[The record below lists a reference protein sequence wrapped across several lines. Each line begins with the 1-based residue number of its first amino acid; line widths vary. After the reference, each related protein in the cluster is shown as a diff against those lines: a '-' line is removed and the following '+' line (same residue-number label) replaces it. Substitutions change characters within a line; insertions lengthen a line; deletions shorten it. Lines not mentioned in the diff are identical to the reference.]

1 MSVLLALD
9 SSTEHMALALL
20 GQGHS
25 AFVDADGGAQA
36 SQRMVPD
43 ALQLL
48 KDAGM
53 SLSAV
58 DAVAFGQGPGAFTGL
73 RTACSVAQ
81 GLAFGA
87 GKPVLALDSLM
98 LVAEDARLQRLQQPP
113 GTLESPLRIW
123 VAMDAR
129 MGQIYAGHYQ
139 WNGQHWEVLDAPLL
153 TDPAPL
159 LARWAASPPP
169 CVAGTALLALGLD
182 TGSAVRIEQTRSRAR
197 ALGSL
202 AQQAWAQ
209 GLAIDPA
216 LALPLYV
223 RDKVAQTTA
232 ERAADK
238 AADKAAA
245 TAQPQ
250 PQSQPPAVP
259 AGPTAG

>member
-9 SSTEHMALALL
+9 SSTEHMALALS

-25 AFVDADGGAQA
+25 AFVDADGGAHA

-48 KDAGM
+48 REAGIG
-53 SLSAV
+53 LSAV

-98 LVAEDARLQRLQQPP
+98 LVAEDARLQTLGQPDAP
-113 GTLESPLRIW
+113 PRIW

-129 MGQIYAGHYQ
+129 MGQIYAGQYG
-139 WNGQHWEVLDAPLL
+139 WNGQHWDVLDAPML

-159 LARWAASPPP
+159 LARWATAAPT

-182 TGSAVRIEQTRSRAR
+182 TGAALRIEHTRSRAR

-209 GLAIDPA
+209 GLAMDAA

-232 ERAADK
+232 ERE
-238 AADKAAA
+238 ADKAAA
-245 TAQPQ
+245 LAST
-250 PQSQPPAVP
+250 QSGGLP
-259 AGPTAG
+259 AGPTPG

>member
-9 SSTEHMALALL
+9 SSTEHMALALT

-48 KDAGM
+48 KAAGID
-53 SLSAV
+53 LSAV

-81 GLAFGA
+81 GLAFGG

-98 LVAEDARLQRLQQPP
+98 LVAEDARLQQLD
-113 GTLESPLRIW
+113 SADAPLRIW

-159 LARWAASPPP
+159 LARWALSPPA
-169 CVAGTALLALGLD
+169 CVAGTALQAMDLD
-182 TGSAVRIEQTRSRAR
+182 TGSALRIEQTRSRAR
-197 ALGSL
+197 ALGAL

-209 GLAIDPA
+209 GLAMDPA

-238 AADKAAA
+238 AAA

-250 PQSQPPAVP
+250 PQPQPHDAP
-259 AGPTAG
+259 AGPATD